1 MSLRFTSLTIE
12 YGPVPAITIERATK
26 VNVTPH
32 FFSANRAAEET
43 IPTIAAGHPRVIAR
57 VIFATLSGGPKL
69 IIKAITGRAII
80 LLIKP
85 THESIQYPNNLSRML
100 SLNY

>member
-1 MSLRFTSLTIE
+1 LHQYISAKELKKDVKRVTPPIPNMSLRFTSLTIE

-57 VIFATLSGGPKL
+57 VIFATLSGGPK
-69 IIKAITGRAII
+69 
-80 LLIKP
+80 
-85 THESIQYPNNLSRML
+85 
-100 SLNY
+100 